1 MVAVAGRAV
10 VLVQSLSG
18 VNQTYIEDWHVP
30 TEEVRLSKHFMCA
43 KHSCDMIGHPF
54 LAVHT
59 YTILYMYA
67 HMYCIV
73 LFESCSY
80 MLTNMNTIAS
90 YTSPRGYKQGVKSKR
105 PPTAERGLKIPT
117 VGLSSFG
124 SLNMTLLEMV
134 HSLFYFHSHLH
145 PLHHWMPSPVSWRA
159 FHQLQRAKS
168 GSTER
173 RTTYAM
179 SSNLHLQ
186 SPLK

>member
-30 TEEVRLSKHFMCA
+30 TKEVRLSKHL
-43 KHSCDMIGHPF
+43 IGHPF

-90 YTSPRGYKQGVKSKR
+90 YTSPHGYKQGVKSKR